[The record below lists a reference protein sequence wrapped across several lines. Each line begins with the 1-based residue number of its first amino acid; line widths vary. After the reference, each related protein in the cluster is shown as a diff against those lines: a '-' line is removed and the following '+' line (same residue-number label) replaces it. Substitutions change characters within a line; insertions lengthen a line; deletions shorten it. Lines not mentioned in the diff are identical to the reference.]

1 MPPPTEGFGR
11 NVFIN
16 CPFDA
21 DYLPLARI
29 LVFCVLRCGFQPR
42 IATERSDS
50 GEVRVEKIREL
61 IQSSRF
67 SIHDLSRM
75 EPLRPEDLPRFN
87 MPFELGLDLGCR
99 YYGTARLKSK
109 QCLIL
114 ETERY
119 RYQKVL
125 SDIAGN
131 DIRAH
136 HDDPEQLVQELR
148 DWLRVASGEALLPA
162 AMLWD
167 QFNLFKDR
175 LEMEL
180 ESLGYSKRDVNAL
193 EMAEYIGFVQSWMEK
208 VWLVSEWVG

>member
-1 MPPPTEGFGR
+1 MPPQSEGFGR

-21 DYLPLARI
+21 DYLPLAQI
-29 LVFCVLRCGFQPR
+29 LVFSVLRCGFQPR

-50 GEVRVEKIREL
+50 GEIRVEKIREL

-67 SIHDLSRM
+67 SIHDLSRI
-75 EPLRPEDLPRFN
+75 EPLGPGDLPRFN

-99 YYGTARLKSK
+99 YYGTARLRSK

-114 ETERY
+114 EKERY

-125 SDIAGN
+125 SDISGN

-136 HDDPEQLVQELR
+136 NNDPEQLVQELR
-148 DWLRVASGEALLPA
+148 DWLRVSSGEALLPA
-162 AMLWD
+162 AKLWD
-167 QFNLFKDR
+167 QLNRFRDH
-175 LEMEL
+175 LETL
-180 ESLGYSKRDVNAL
+180 LQQQGYSERDMQSL
-193 EMAEYIGFVQSWMEK
+193 EMAEYMSFVKSWMERG
-208 VWLVSEWVG
+208 VA

>member
-1 MPPPTEGFGR
+1 MPPSLEGFGR

-21 DYLPLARI
+21 DYIPLARI

-50 GEVRVEKIREL
+50 GEIRVDKIREL
-61 IQSSRF
+61 IRSSRF

-75 EPLRPEDLPRFN
+75 EPLGPEDLPRFN

-99 YYGTARLKSK
+99 YYGTAHLRSK

-114 ETERY
+114 EKERY

-125 SDIAGN
+125 SDISGN

-136 HDDPEQLVQELR
+136 HNDPEKLVEELR
-148 DWLRVASGEALLPA
+148 DWLRVSSGEALLPA
-162 AMLWD
+162 AKLWE
-167 QFNLFKDR
+167 QLKLFSGQLKT
-175 LEMEL
+175 LL
-180 ESLGYSKRDVNAL
+180 QQQGYSERNVQSL
-193 EMAEYIGFVQSWMEK
+193 EMAEYISFVKSWM
-208 VWLVSEWVG
+208 SGGMA

>member
-1 MPPPTEGFGR
+1 MPPRTERFGR

-21 DYLPLARI
+21 DYLPLART

-42 IATERSDS
+42 IATDRSDS
-50 GEVRVEKIREL
+50 GEIRVEKIREL
-61 IQSSRF
+61 IRSSRF

-75 EPLRPEDLPRFN
+75 EPLGPEDLPRFN

-99 YYGTARLKSK
+99 YYGTAHLKSK

-114 ETERY
+114 EKERY

-125 SDIAGN
+125 SDISGN

-136 HDDPEQLVQELR
+136 HNDPEQLVQELR
-148 DWLRVASGEALLPA
+148 DWLRVCSGEALLPA
-162 AMLWD
+162 AKLWD
-167 QFNLFKDR
+167 QLNLFRDQ
-175 LEMEL
+175 LEKL
-180 ESLGYSKRDVNAL
+180 LQRLGYSERDTQAL
-193 EMAEYIGFVQSWMEK
+193 EMAEYISFVKSWIAE
-208 VWLVSEWVG
+208 SG

>member
-61 IQSSRF
+61 IQSSRY

-148 DWLRVASGEALLPA
+148 DWLRVSSGEPLLPVVK
-162 AMLWD
+162 LWD
-167 QFNLFKDR
+167 QLNRFGDH
-175 LEMEL
+175 LETL
-180 ESLGYSKRDVNAL
+180 LRQQGYSERNAQAL
-193 EMAEYIGFVQSWMEK
+193 EMAEYISFVKNWM
-208 VWLVSEWVG
+208 VGGVA